1 LNRQPGKI
9 TRSGPKWHQ
18 LVHHQTPPYL
28 DSPYL
33 LLITV
38 LVLVAAVGGKF
49 VACWMAA
56 RASGESQR
64 IFLAVGSLLNAR
76 SLMELVALNIG
87 LGQKII
93 TPTLFAVL
101 VIMAIVTTLMASP
114 MFELVNRVTASDED
128 GVVAVEAPAYLT
140 EKAA

>member
-18 LVHHQTPPYL
+18 LVHQTPPYL

-38 LVLVAAVGGKF
+38 RVLAAVGGKF

-64 IFLAVGSLLNAR
+64 IFLAVGSLMNAR
-76 SLMELVALNIG
+76 GLMELVALNIS
-87 LGQKII
+87 LGQKIF

-114 MFELVNRVTASDED
+114 MFELVNRVTASDAD

-140 EKAA
+140 KKAA